1 MKNSKEDLQKAVVL
15 FSRRHCEDFY
25 RILGRL
31 KILYDNIQFYK
42 IKISSTPNKE
52 DIEKITKHKSDR
64 SHVVL

>member
-15 FSRRHCEDFY
+15 FSRRHNEDFY

-31 KILYDNIQFYK
+31 KILYDNIQSYI

-52 DIEKITKHKSDR
+52 DIEKNHKTFN
-64 SHVVL
+64 